1 MGPDGAD
8 PAVRRPLPTVLV
20 AGFAG
25 FVTALDNSI
34 LMVALPTIGA
44 DLGLSTTGLQWIVV
58 SYMLVFAGLLITAG
72 ALGDR
77 FGSRRVLLVG
87 LAAFAVT
94 SLGCGTAGSGVALA
108 LWRAGQGAAAALLV
122 PTGLALLRTDLHPR
136 HRPVGIA
143 VWTAAL
149 AAALAIGPALGGAL
163 SEFAHW
169 RWIFLGAVP
178 CCLVTLVLA
187 AVTLRPGGLGG
198 PGGPGTRTRL
208 TVVGTTAL
216 SVAMFAF
223 MALLLDTGP
232 PVLVVVAVAASLV
245 FVLHERRTA
254 HPLLPRAV
262 IGRRVF
268 VVGALAQ
275 GLWSVAITGLL
286 FVSPPYLE
294 RVLGLT
300 PAGSGLFFV
309 PIALAVVVGTP
320 VVAPLVRRIGPWH
333 VSGLGLALVAV
344 ALFAIVWLA
353 DRAHAGG
360 LLACLAL
367 AGFGSALTT
376 PLTTAVLDSVAD
388 RFAGVASGAITAARE
403 LAGALGVAAVG
414 STFAVTSASASY
426 GEPQSEALAHAY
438 RAGVLV
444 AVLAVVVAL
453 VLTLS
458 AARADKITRQP
469 TGRAVR
475 P

>member
-1 MGPDGAD
+1 MGRVDTDQPG
-8 PAVRRPLPTVLV
+8 PAARRPWATVLV
-20 AGFAG
+20 AAFAG
-25 FVTALDNSI
+25 FVTALDNSV

-77 FGSRRVLLVG
+77 FGSRRVLLIG

-94 SLGCGTAGSGVALA
+94 SLGCGVAGSGTGLA

-122 PTGLALLRTDLHPR
+122 PTGLAVLRTGLHPR
-136 HRPVGIA
+136 HRPLGIA

-149 AAALAIGPALGGAL
+149 AAALAVGPALGGAL
-163 SEFAHW
+163 AHFAHW

-178 CCLVTLVLA
+178 CCLAAFVLA
-187 AVTLRPGGLGG
+187 AVTLRTGGRSAG
-198 PGGPGTRTRL
+198 TRL
-208 TVVGTTAL
+208 TLVGPAAL

-223 MALLLDTGP
+223 TALLLDTGTA
-232 PVLVVVAVAASLV
+232 VAAVVAVTASLV

-262 IGRRVF
+262 VGRRVF

-275 GLWSVAITGLL
+275 SLWAVAITGLL

-300 PAGSGLFFV
+300 PAGSGLFYV

-320 VVAPLVRRIGPWH
+320 LVAPMVRRFGPWH
-333 VSGLGLALVAV
+333 VAGLGLALVGA
-344 ALFAIVWLA
+344 ALLAIVRLA
-353 DRAHAGG
+353 GHAHAAA

-376 PLTTAVLDSVAD
+376 PLTTVVLDSVED
-388 RFAGVASGAITAARE
+388 RSAGVASGAVTAARE

-414 STFAVTSASASY
+414 STFAASAAT
-426 GEPQSEALAHAY
+426 GDLARAY
-438 RAGVLV
+438 AAGVLV
-444 AVLAVVVAL
+444 AALAVVVAFL
-453 VLTLS
+453 LTAS
-458 AARADKITRQP
+458 AAGVDKITRQP
-469 TGRAVR
+469 SRRAVR

>member
-1 MGPDGAD
+1 
-8 PAVRRPLPTVLV
+8 
-20 AGFAG
+20 
-25 FVTALDNSI
+25 
-34 LMVALPTIGA
+34 
-44 DLGLSTTGLQWIVV
+44 
-58 SYMLVFAGLLITAG
+58 
-72 ALGDR
+72 
-77 FGSRRVLLVG
+77 
-87 LAAFAVT
+87 
-94 SLGCGTAGSGVALA
+94 
-108 LWRAGQGAAAALLV
+108 
-122 PTGLALLRTDLHPR
+122 
-136 HRPVGIA
+136 
-143 VWTAAL
+143 L

-178 CCLVTLVLA
+178 CCLVALVPA
-187 AVTLRPGGLGG
+187 AVTLRPGG
-198 PGGPGTRTRL
+198 PGTARL
-208 TVVGTTAL
+208 TAVGTTAL

-232 PVLVVVAVAASLV
+232 PVPVVVVAVAASLV

-268 VVGALAQ
+268 VVGAVAQ

-344 ALFAIVWLA
+344 ALFAIVRLA

-414 STFAVTSASASY
+414 STFASGGHPSV
-426 GEPQSEALAHAY
+426 AHAY

-444 AVLAVVVAL
+444 AALAVVVAL
-453 VLTLS
+453 ALTLS

-469 TGRAVR
+469 TRRAVR